1 MPVIDGIKLCK
12 LVKENLST
20 RHIPVYILS
29 TKTDI
34 ESQLESFR
42 VGADDYIIKPFSI
55 NILKFKTLNML
66 HTSHYIFEHSSNIMP
81 TERINT
87 TMNKEILEKA
97 NMVVEKNIDNMKF
110 SIKQFA
116 WEMNMSCSSL
126 HMKLKAI
133 TGESTTEF
141 IHKIRLNRACQL
153 LEEGKFSISEIS
165 FMVGYNT
172 PSYFTTCFKKYVGC
186 LPIEYKNRFFPV

>member
-1 MPVIDGIKLCK
+1 ML
-12 LVKENLST
+12 
-20 RHIPVYILS
+20 
-29 TKTDI
+29 
-34 ESQLESFR
+34 FR
-42 VGADDYIIKPFSI
+42 S
-55 NILKFKTLNML
+55 
-66 HTSHYIFEHSSNIMP
+66 
-81 TERINT
+81 
-87 TMNKEILEKA
+87 
-97 NMVVEKNIDNMKF
+97 VVEKNIDNMKF